1 MAAYRDTLNTMRTG
15 VISGLMTRLAGS
27 ETKRA
32 GDQFTNVLLMKDSTV
47 TNFLKQMDYYGKS
60 LSVGC
65 TFCHAGA
72 GKWDDDSKD
81 AKKTAR
87 VMIELVNMINT
98 QGLAKMAAGGG
109 RAPRI
114 SCVTCHRGRQ
124 QPGQTL
130 LPQ

>member
-1 MAAYRDTLNTMRTG
+1 MAAYRDTLNTMRAG
-15 VISGLMTRLAGS
+15 VISGFMTRLAGS
-27 ETKRA
+27 ENKRA

-81 AKKTAR
+81 TKKTAR
-87 VMIELVNMINT
+87 VMIELVNLINT
-98 QGLAKMAAGGG
+98 QGLSKLVGPRPA
-109 RAPRI
+109 RI
-114 SCVTCHRGRQ
+114 SCLTCHRGRQ
-124 QPGQTL
+124 TPGQAL